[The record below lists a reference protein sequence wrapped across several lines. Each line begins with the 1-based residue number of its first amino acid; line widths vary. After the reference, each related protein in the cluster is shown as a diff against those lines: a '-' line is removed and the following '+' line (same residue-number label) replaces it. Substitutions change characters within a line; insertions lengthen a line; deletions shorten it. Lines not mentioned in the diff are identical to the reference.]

1 MTSLKNWVALSL
13 IIASSALAHVMK
25 PTHLL
30 AETRGDF
37 DLEKVIP
44 KQFADWHELN
54 QSSGQI
60 VNPQQTELIK
70 KLYSQTLSRTYI
82 NQSGEIVMLSLAYGN
97 NQSRELAL
105 HYPDVCYPAQGFK
118 LNSSQ
123 NSDLQTSFG
132 PIRAKQLSTE
142 LGNRKEPLTYWSTI
156 GDHVVR
162 GGTETRLGQLSYGFN
177 GQIPDGLIFR
187 VSSISKDTDM
197 AYKLQ
202 AHFVDNLLTA
212 VTPEQR
218 KFLAGFNSKN

>member
-1 MTSLKNWVALSL
+1 MKSLKNWIALSL
-13 IIASSALAHVMK
+13 IIASAALAQVMK

-30 AETRGDF
+30 AETRGGL

-44 KQFADWHELN
+44 KQFADWNELQ

-82 NQSGEIVMLSLAYGN
+82 NQLGEIVMLSLAYGN

-118 LNSSQ
+118 LNSVQ

-132 PIRAKQLSTE
+132 PIRAKRLSTE
-142 LGNRKEPLTYWSTI
+142 LGNRKEPVTYWSTM

-177 GQIPDGLIFR
+177 GRSQMDSYSGSLASPKTLTWLTNCMR
-187 VSSISKDTDM
+187 S
-197 AYKLQ
+197 
-202 AHFVDNLLTA
+202 LLTIYC
-212 VTPEQR
+212 PQLQR
-218 KFLAGFNSKN
+218 NNGNF